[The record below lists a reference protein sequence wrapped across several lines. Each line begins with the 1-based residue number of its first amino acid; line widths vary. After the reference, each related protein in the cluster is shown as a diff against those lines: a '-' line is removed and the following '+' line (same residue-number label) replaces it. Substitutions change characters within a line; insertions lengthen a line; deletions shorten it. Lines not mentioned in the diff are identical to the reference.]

1 MSPQRIDPLLFIAG
15 MIVSNMTLS
24 PGAELPTLLSW
35 ILLISLS
42 AVLGNFLGYWCGKVF
57 GNRIMGM
64 KDTWFF
70 KRHYIVKAQE
80 FYEKRGGG
88 AIVLARFL
96 PVVRT
101 FAPIVAG
108 IVNMD
113 FKKFV
118 IYNILG
124 AVIWAGSLMTLKR
137 VSQNNLSKFPGQCG
151 SCWTFAVTAALESH
165 LAIKTQKHQLFSEQ
179 QLLDCVTNNY
189 GCTGGYLDTAYQ
201 YMGWYG
207 QVNEGAYPYTAKQGT
222 CNIPNGERQK
232 IQGYYDIAGGEINLA
247 SFIAEKGPASFCKL
261 IFI

>member
-1 MSPQRIDPLLFIAG
+1 MLETLNMDIFFEFLNNLSNPDWIVSHGGLYLLLFIVFAETGIMIGFFLPGDPLLFIAG

-108 IVNMD
+108 IVKMD

-124 AVIWAGSLMTLKR
+124 AVIWAGSLMTL
-137 VSQNNLSKFPGQCG
+137 
-151 SCWTFAVTAALESH
+151 
-165 LAIKTQKHQLFSEQ
+165 
-179 QLLDCVTNNY
+179 
-189 GCTGGYLDTAYQ
+189 GYLLGENPWVQRNLEFVILGIVLVATAPVILKAVV
-201 YMGWYG
+201 GRG
-207 QVNEGAYPYTAKQGT
+207 KVKTSVRDA
-222 CNIPNGERQK
+222 
-232 IQGYYDIAGGEINLA
+232 D
-247 SFIAEKGPASFCKL
+247 
-261 IFI
+261 

>member
-1 MSPQRIDPLLFIAG
+1 MLETINMDIFFEFLNNLSNPDWIVSHGGLYLLLFIVFAETGIMIGFFLPGDPLLFIAG

-24 PGAELPTLLSW
+24 PGTELPTLLSW

-124 AVIWAGSLMTLKR
+124 AVIWAGSLMTL
-137 VSQNNLSKFPGQCG
+137 
-151 SCWTFAVTAALESH
+151 
-165 LAIKTQKHQLFSEQ
+165 
-179 QLLDCVTNNY
+179 
-189 GCTGGYLDTAYQ
+189 GYLLGENPWVQRNLEFVILGIVLVATAPVILKALV
-201 YMGWYG
+201 GRG
-207 QVNEGAYPYTAKQGT
+207 KVKTSVSDA
-222 CNIPNGERQK
+222 
-232 IQGYYDIAGGEINLA
+232 D
-247 SFIAEKGPASFCKL
+247 
-261 IFI
+261 

>member
-1 MSPQRIDPLLFIAG
+1 MLETLNMDIFFEFLNNLSNPDWIVSHGGLYLLLFIVFAETGIMIGFFLPGDPLLFIAG

-24 PGAELPTLLSW
+24 PGTELPTLLSW

-80 FYEKRGGG
+80 FYKKRGGG

-124 AVIWAGSLMTLKR
+124 AVIWAGSLMTL
-137 VSQNNLSKFPGQCG
+137 
-151 SCWTFAVTAALESH
+151 
-165 LAIKTQKHQLFSEQ
+165 
-179 QLLDCVTNNY
+179 
-189 GCTGGYLDTAYQ
+189 GYLLGENPWVQRNLEFVILGIVLVATAPVILKTLV
-201 YMGWYG
+201 GRG
-207 QVNEGAYPYTAKQGT
+207 KVKTSVSDA
-222 CNIPNGERQK
+222 
-232 IQGYYDIAGGEINLA
+232 D
-247 SFIAEKGPASFCKL
+247 
-261 IFI
+261 

>member
-1 MSPQRIDPLLFIAG
+1 MDIFFEFLNNLSNPDWIVSHGGLYLLLFIVFAETGIMIGFFLPGDPLLFIAG

-124 AVIWAGSLMTLKR
+124 AVIWAGSLMTL
-137 VSQNNLSKFPGQCG
+137 
-151 SCWTFAVTAALESH
+151 
-165 LAIKTQKHQLFSEQ
+165 
-179 QLLDCVTNNY
+179 
-189 GCTGGYLDTAYQ
+189 GYLLGENPWVQRNLEFVILGIVLVATAPVILKALVGRGKVKTSVSDT
-201 YMGWYG
+201 
-207 QVNEGAYPYTAKQGT
+207 
-222 CNIPNGERQK
+222 
-232 IQGYYDIAGGEINLA
+232 D
-247 SFIAEKGPASFCKL
+247 
-261 IFI
+261 